1 MCNVAHLDGN
11 PPFGGTRNNP
21 GPYLLQRA
29 EFRLFQI
36 AIVRINVHEENE
48 FDFLVRFAYI
58 LNRWRFP
65 EGNHYTYI
73 V

>member
-1 MCNVAHLDGN
+1 MYMKKTN
-11 PPFGGTRNNP
+11 F
-21 GPYLLQRA
+21 
-29 EFRLFQI
+29 
-36 AIVRINVHEENE
+36 NE

>member
-11 PPFGGTRNNP
+11 PPFGGIRNNP

-48 FDFLVRFAYI
+48 F
-58 LNRWRFP
+58 
-65 EGNHYTYI
+65 
-73 V
+73 